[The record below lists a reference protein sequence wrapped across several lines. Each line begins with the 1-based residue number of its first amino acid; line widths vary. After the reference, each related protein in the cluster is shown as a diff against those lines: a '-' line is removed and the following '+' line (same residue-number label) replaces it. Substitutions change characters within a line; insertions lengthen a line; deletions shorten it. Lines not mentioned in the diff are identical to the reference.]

1 MSKVKLQLD
10 DLEVKDVLQVLERAV
25 AGYSDTHVPE
35 RVARLRAI
43 IEKFNS

>member
-35 RVARLRAI
+35 RVARLRTV
-43 IEKFNS
+43 IEKLNN